1 MPHVK
6 LSMVIMS
13 HLSDMQEEFIH
24 SKKETNKINF
34 IKWLILKYSPKINL
48 TNVAPTEEVITLS
61 SDIDADKDWA
71 EFTASRFYKP

>member
-1 MPHVK
+1 MTHTAK

-34 IKWLILKYSPKINL
+34 IKWLIINHKDL
-48 TNVAPTEEVITLS
+48 TAE
-61 SDIDADKDWA
+61 IDADTLWT
-71 EFTASRFYKP
+71 EFTATPYYKP

>member
-1 MPHVK
+1 MLYQKHTTMQVK

-34 IKWLILKYSPKINL
+34 IKWLIINNKDL
-48 TNVAPTEEVITLS
+48 TAE
-61 SDIDADKDWA
+61 IDADALWT
-71 EFTASRFYKP
+71 EFTATPYYKP